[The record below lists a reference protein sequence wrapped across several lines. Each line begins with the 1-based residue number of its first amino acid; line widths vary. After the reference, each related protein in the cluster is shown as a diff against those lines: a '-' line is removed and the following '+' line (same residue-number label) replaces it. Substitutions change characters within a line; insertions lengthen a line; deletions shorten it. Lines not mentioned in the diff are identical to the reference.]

1 MAEKKFATPDG
12 AVQSAELTAD
22 YERARKFD
30 AVRVGKL
37 GVYYRSGLKTVF
49 LAYPTLERAFIRLLP
64 PCAHPRRKGI
74 RRGDERE
81 RVGDGRRACRDTRK
95 RARAAHRRGGSGREK
110 VTYSAPAAYNVLRRL
125 TCTGQDGLRPPGAF
139 IFRRIMLKRR

>member
-49 LAYPTLERAFIRLLP
+49 LAYPTLERAFIR
-64 PCAHPRRKGI
+64 I
-74 RRGDERE
+74 QE
-81 RVGDGRRACRDTRK
+81 VNGRMCCGSTTFAYYRLVLI
-95 RARAAHRRGGSGREK
+95 RGGKEYAEVMSESE
-110 VTYSAPAAYNVLRRL
+110 SAMDAVLAAIHENAPELPIGVAD
-125 TCTGQDGLRPPGAF
+125 QDG
-139 IFRRIMLKRR
+139 KK

>member
-49 LAYPTLERAFIRLLP
+49 LAYLTLERVFIR
-64 PCAHPRRKGI
+64 I
-74 RRGDERE
+74 QE
-81 RVGDGRRACRDTRK
+81 VNGRMCCGSTTFAYYRLVLI
-95 RARAAHRRGGSGREK
+95 RGGK
-110 VTYSAPAAYNVLRRL
+110 
-125 TCTGQDGLRPPGAF
+125 
-139 IFRRIMLKRR
+139 K

>member
-22 YERARKFD
+22 YESARKFD

-49 LAYPTLERAFIRLLP
+49 LAYPTLERAFIR
-64 PCAHPRRKGI
+64 I
-74 RRGDERE
+74 QE
-81 RVGDGRRACRDTRK
+81 VNGRMCCGSTTFAYYRLVLI
-95 RARAAHRRGGSGREK
+95 RGGKEYAEVMSESE
-110 VTYSAPAAYNVLRRL
+110 SAMDAALAAIHENAPELPIGVAD
-125 TCTGQDGLRPPGAF
+125 QDG
-139 IFRRIMLKRR
+139 KK

>member
-49 LAYPTLERAFIRLLP
+49 LAYPTIERAFIR
-64 PCAHPRRKGI
+64 I
-74 RRGDERE
+74 QE
-81 RVGDGRRACRDTRK
+81 VNGRMCCGSTTFAYYRLVLI
-95 RARAAHRRGGSGREK
+95 RGGKEYAEVMSESE
-110 VTYSAPAAYNVLRRL
+110 SAMDAALAAIHENAPELPIGVAD
-125 TCTGQDGLRPPGAF
+125 QDG
-139 IFRRIMLKRR
+139 KK

>member
-22 YERARKFD
+22 YESAQKFD

-49 LAYPTLERAFIRLLP
+49 LAYPTLERAFIRIQ
-64 PCAHPRRKGI
+64 A
-74 RRGDERE
+74 
-81 RVGDGRRACRDTRK
+81 VNGRMCCGSTTFAYYRLVLI
-95 RARAAHRRGGSGREK
+95 RGGKEYAEVMSESEQAMDAALAAIHE
-110 VTYSAPAAYNVLRRL
+110 TAPELPIGVAD
-125 TCTGQDGLRPPGAF
+125 QDG
-139 IFRRIMLKRR
+139 KK

>member
-22 YERARKFD
+22 YESAQKFD

-49 LAYPTLERAFIRLLP
+49 LAYPTLERAFIR
-64 PCAHPRRKGI
+64 I
-74 RRGDERE
+74 QE
-81 RVGDGRRACRDTRK
+81 VNGRMCCGSTTFAYYRLVLI
-95 RARAAHRRGGSGREK
+95 RGGKEYAEVMSE
-110 VTYSAPAAYNVLRRL
+110 SEQAMDAALAAIHENAPELPIGVAD
-125 TCTGQDGLRPPGAF
+125 QDG
-139 IFRRIMLKRR
+139 KK

>member
-22 YERARKFD
+22 YERARKLD

-49 LAYPTLERAFIRLLP
+49 LAYPTLERAFIR
-64 PCAHPRRKGI
+64 I
-74 RRGDERE
+74 QE
-81 RVGDGRRACRDTRK
+81 VNGRMCCGSTTFAYYRLVLI
-95 RARAAHRRGGSGREK
+95 RGGKEYAEVMSESE
-110 VTYSAPAAYNVLRRL
+110 SAMDAVLAAIHENAPELPIGVAD
-125 TCTGQDGLRPPGAF
+125 QDG
-139 IFRRIMLKRR
+139 KK

>member
-12 AVQSAELTAD
+12 AAQSAELTAD

-49 LAYPTLERAFIRLLP
+49 LAYPTLERAFIR
-64 PCAHPRRKGI
+64 I
-74 RRGDERE
+74 QE
-81 RVGDGRRACRDTRK
+81 VNGRMCCGSTTFAYYRLVLI
-95 RARAAHRRGGSGREK
+95 RGGKEYAEVMSESE
-110 VTYSAPAAYNVLRRL
+110 SAMDAALAAIHENAPELPIGVAD
-125 TCTGQDGLRPPGAF
+125 QDG
-139 IFRRIMLKRR
+139 KK

>member
-49 LAYPTLERAFIRLLP
+49 LAYPTLERAFIR
-64 PCAHPRRKGI
+64 I
-74 RRGDERE
+74 QE
-81 RVGDGRRACRDTRK
+81 VNGRMCCGSTTFTYYRLVLI
-95 RARAAHRRGGSGREK
+95 RGGKEYAEVMSESE
-110 VTYSAPAAYNVLRRL
+110 SAMDAALAAIHENAPELPIGVAD
-125 TCTGQDGLRPPGAF
+125 QDG
-139 IFRRIMLKRR
+139 KK

>member
-22 YERARKFD
+22 YEGARKFD

-49 LAYPTLERAFIRLLP
+49 LAYPTLERAFIR
-64 PCAHPRRKGI
+64 I
-74 RRGDERE
+74 QE
-81 RVGDGRRACRDTRK
+81 VNGRMCCGSTTFAYYRLVFI
-95 RARAAHRRGGSGREK
+95 RGGKEYAEVMSESEQAMDAALAAIHENAPELPIGVADRDGEK
-110 VTYSAPAAYNVLRRL
+110 
-125 TCTGQDGLRPPGAF
+125 
-139 IFRRIMLKRR
+139 

>member
-49 LAYPTLERAFIRLLP
+49 LAYPTLERAFIR
-64 PCAHPRRKGI
+64 I
-74 RRGDERE
+74 QE
-81 RVGDGRRACRDTRK
+81 VNGRMCCGSTTFAYYRLVLI
-95 RARAAHRRGGSGREK
+95 RGGKEYAEVMSESE
-110 VTYSAPAAYNVLRRL
+110 SAMDAALAAIHENAPELPIGVAD
-125 TCTGQDGLRPPGAF
+125 QDGKKKHTAPPPL
-139 IFRRIMLKRR
+139 IMY

>member
-22 YERARKFD
+22 YESAQKFD

-49 LAYPTLERAFIRLLP
+49 LAYPTLERAFIR
-64 PCAHPRRKGI
+64 I
-74 RRGDERE
+74 QE
-81 RVGDGRRACRDTRK
+81 VNGRMCCGNTTFAYYRLVLI
-95 RARAAHRRGGSGREK
+95 RGGKEYAEVMSESE
-110 VTYSAPAAYNVLRRL
+110 SAMDAALAAIHENAPELPIGVAD
-125 TCTGQDGLRPPGAF
+125 QDG
-139 IFRRIMLKRR
+139 KK

>member
-49 LAYPTLERAFIRLLP
+49 LAYPTLERAFIR
-64 PCAHPRRKGI
+64 I
-74 RRGDERE
+74 QE
-81 RVGDGRRACRDTRK
+81 VNGRMCCGSTTFAYYRLVLI
-95 RARAAHRRGGSGREK
+95 RGGKEYAEVMSESE
-110 VTYSAPAAYNVLRRL
+110 SAMDAALAAIHENAPELPIGVAD
-125 TCTGQDGLRPPGAF
+125 QDG
-139 IFRRIMLKRR
+139 KK

>member
-49 LAYPTLERAFIRLLP
+49 LAYPTLERAFIR
-64 PCAHPRRKGI
+64 I
-74 RRGDERE
+74 QE
-81 RVGDGRRACRDTRK
+81 VNGRMCCGNTTFAYYRLVLI
-95 RARAAHRRGGSGREK
+95 RGGKEYAEVMSESE
-110 VTYSAPAAYNVLRRL
+110 SAMDAALAAIHENAPELPIGVAD
-125 TCTGQDGLRPPGAF
+125 QDG
-139 IFRRIMLKRR
+139 KK

>member
-22 YERARKFD
+22 YESERKFD

-49 LAYPTLERAFIRLLP
+49 LAYPTLERAFIR
-64 PCAHPRRKGI
+64 I
-74 RRGDERE
+74 QE
-81 RVGDGRRACRDTRK
+81 VNGRMCCGSTTFAYYRLVLI
-95 RARAAHRRGGSGREK
+95 RGGKEYAEVMSESE
-110 VTYSAPAAYNVLRRL
+110 SAMDAALAAIHENAPELPIGVAD
-125 TCTGQDGLRPPGAF
+125 QDG
-139 IFRRIMLKRR
+139 KK

>member
-22 YERARKFD
+22 YESARKFD

-49 LAYPTLERAFIRLLP
+49 LAYLTLERAFIR
-64 PCAHPRRKGI
+64 I
-74 RRGDERE
+74 QE
-81 RVGDGRRACRDTRK
+81 VNGRMCCGSTTFAYYRLVLI
-95 RARAAHRRGGSGREK
+95 RGGKEYAEVMSE
-110 VTYSAPAAYNVLRRL
+110 SEQAMDAALAAIHENAPELPIGVAD
-125 TCTGQDGLRPPGAF
+125 QDG
-139 IFRRIMLKRR
+139 KK

>member
-30 AVRVGKL
+30 AVSVGKL

-49 LAYPTLERAFIRLLP
+49 LAYPTLERAFIR
-64 PCAHPRRKGI
+64 I
-74 RRGDERE
+74 QE
-81 RVGDGRRACRDTRK
+81 VNGRMCCGSTTFAYYRLVLI
-95 RARAAHRRGGSGREK
+95 RGGKEYAEVMSESE
-110 VTYSAPAAYNVLRRL
+110 SAMDAALAAIHENAPELPIGVAD
-125 TCTGQDGLRPPGAF
+125 QDG
-139 IFRRIMLKRR
+139 KK

>member
-49 LAYPTLERAFIRLLP
+49 LAYPMLERAFIR
-64 PCAHPRRKGI
+64 I
-74 RRGDERE
+74 QE
-81 RVGDGRRACRDTRK
+81 VNGRMCCGSTTFAYYRLVLI
-95 RARAAHRRGGSGREK
+95 RGGKEYAEVMSESE
-110 VTYSAPAAYNVLRRL
+110 SAMDAALAAIHENAPELPIGVAD
-125 TCTGQDGLRPPGAF
+125 QDG
-139 IFRRIMLKRR
+139 KK

>member
-49 LAYPTLERAFIRLLP
+49 LAYPTLERAFIR
-64 PCAHPRRKGI
+64 I
-74 RRGDERE
+74 QE
-81 RVGDGRRACRDTRK
+81 VNGRMCCGSTTFAYYRLVLI
-95 RARAAHRRGGSGREK
+95 RGGKEYAEVMSESESAMDAALAAIHENAPELPVDVADRDGEK
-110 VTYSAPAAYNVLRRL
+110 
-125 TCTGQDGLRPPGAF
+125 
-139 IFRRIMLKRR
+139 

>member
-49 LAYPTLERAFIRLLP
+49 LAYPTLERAFIR
-64 PCAHPRRKGI
+64 I
-74 RRGDERE
+74 QE
-81 RVGDGRRACRDTRK
+81 VNGRMCCGSTTFAYYRLVLI
-95 RARAAHRRGGSGREK
+95 RGGKEYAEVMSESE
-110 VTYSAPAAYNVLRRL
+110 SAMDAALAAIHENAPELPLGVAD
-125 TCTGQDGLRPPGAF
+125 QDG
-139 IFRRIMLKRR
+139 KK

>member
-49 LAYPTLERAFIRLLP
+49 LAYPTLERAFIRIQEVNGRMCCGSTTFAYYRLVLIRGRKEYAEVMSESESAMDAALAAIHENAPELP
-64 PCAHPRRKGI
+64 IGVA
-74 RRGDERE
+74 D
-81 RVGDGRRACRDTRK
+81 
-95 RARAAHRRGGSGREK
+95 
-110 VTYSAPAAYNVLRRL
+110 
-125 TCTGQDGLRPPGAF
+125 QDG
-139 IFRRIMLKRR
+139 KK